1 VGKKAKP
8 TFRRNEELKAHQ
20 FPGPVQPR
28 AQSTKHLLAFNSLNS
43 VVVGQRAETMATSTM
58 SSMTTR
64 SPASS
69 MNPTSTEHDF
79 RFPRRPVDPR
89 SGPLKAD
96 RDGSSPSSNSKA
108 SAGDL
113 RADLQELRLDLTVSH
128 SGEQDGLQSA
138 VFPPF
143 QNGILDDDSHQT
155 PEELQKQ
162 DPLAAQVWRFF
173 SKTKQMLPNQE
184 RMENL
189 TWRMM
194 HMNLRKRREEEQ
206 RAR

>member
-1 VGKKAKP
+1 M
-8 TFRRNEELKAHQ
+8 TS
-20 FPGPVQPR
+20 
-28 AQSTKHLLAFNSLNS
+28 STA
-43 VVVGQRAETMATSTM
+43 R
-58 SSMTTR
+58 R

-89 SGPLKAD
+89 AGPVKAEK
-96 RDGSSPSSNSKA
+96 SSLSPS

-113 RADLQELRLDLTVSH
+113 RADLQELRLDLTANS
-128 SGEQDGLQSA
+128 SRNQDDMRSA

-143 QNGILDDDSHQT
+143 QNGIFESNTDQT

-194 HMNLRKRREEEQ
+194 HMNLRKRRQQEEQ
-206 RAR
+206 QAR